1 MSRSEGR
8 SGKGAGKKDEKGKK
22 DSPRDVD
29 LLKMSNAGT
38 CGFGNR
44 STAATVA
51 PAPAAASSPKPS
63 AVSGPSLKPRLTT
76 ATNGIGSGTDESV
89 LPASGKAATANIM
102 NLKKTVS
109 KVIASSQF
117 VSPATGLVVARVR
130 HAAPGHVI
138 SVQERGQLARWSF

>member
-1 MSRSEGR
+1 M
-8 SGKGAGKKDEKGKK
+8 SGKGAWKKGEKGKRN
-22 DSPRDVD
+22 SPREAD
-29 LLKMSNAGT
+29 LPKKSNAGT
-38 CGFGNR
+38 SGAGR
-44 STAATVA
+44 SAAATVTPAHA
-51 PAPAAASSPKPS
+51 PTASSTPKPS
-63 AVSGPSLKPRLTT
+63 AVSGPSLKPKLTT
-76 ATNGIGSGTDESV
+76 ATNGIGTDESV

-138 SVQERGQLARWSF
+138 SVQERGQLARWSS